1 MKYIVLYILCG
12 SSLVLVSDYLLSKKK
27 KKRKGKEKGEKKT
40 LQHITKKVLYDIKFL
55 LIDYHLLIYECIW
68 NEIN

>member
-1 MKYIVLYILCG
+1 MK
-12 SSLVLVSDYLLSKKK
+12 SLWIGPRQEKIIKNNNK

>member
-27 KKRKGKEKGEKKT
+27 KKGKEKKQTNEQQNQKHKN
-40 LQHITKKVLYDIKFL
+40 ITDL
-55 LIDYHLLIYECIW
+55 L
-68 NEIN
+68 